1 MLIGEYQSK
10 LGEKNRVALPSKLR
24 NDLGQQIIVTR
35 GYENCLVIVRP
46 DQFED
51 LLKHIN
57 DREFTQSEVRDTSRF
72 LIGGAV
78 EIDLDAQG
86 RMVLP
91 KSLIDYANL
100 QNDLT
105 FIGLVRWVEIWST
118 DSWSERLDFLKEN
131 SSDIAQKLESI
142 RDE

>member
-24 NDLGQQIIVTR
+24 SDLGQKIIVTR

-57 DREFTQSEVRDTSRF
+57 DREFTLSEVRDTSRF
-72 LIGGAV
+72 LIGGAI

>member
-24 NDLGQQIIVTR
+24 SDLGQKIIVTR

-57 DREFTQSEVRDTSRF
+57 DREFTLSEVRDTSRF
-72 LIGGAV
+72 LIGGAI

-91 KSLIDYANL
+91 KSLMDYANL